1 MNQKLPTFRA
11 GGLTSRIDLVR
22 GDHKSALA
30 PSYFSHN
37 HFSSPLAGT
46 DDPLLKRTRVTVK
59 ILEGKNLLVSDL
71 LTGTSDPITFL
82 WVSST
87 ESGYVDLKH
96 DRRVQSTEVR
106 KHTVDPVWDAEFVFP
121 LEVQSV
127 EDVLSGR
134 INILVRDHDD
144 ADGDLHYIDL
154 GRVEVP
160 LETVLTEGNIMAHT
174 QLVQLPAR
182 WYPLQRCRGMKKS
195 RGALKLAVGFFVGS
209 DCVLLRDGDNDTLG
223 QSVGTAAR
231 FEHHM
236 KRFRGCRR
244 SDGCGR
250 AASMSP
256 PRRTPANSQ
265 ELTVRGGTVVVRPKS
280 APEATTLTCPMHLQQ
295 RPFELKPV
303 QPRNPSAD
311 FQMTDATQAESKD
324 WAETPTLN
332 AILAETA
339 PVVEQRP
346 RWRDT
351 YGMAAAP
358 DEAKAMLSSVGS
370 ERAELNQTW
379 GGLPATP
386 SRVPALT
393 KPSPKLSRLAAN
405 AAHEATD
412 RGKYRQVGWDQQE
425 GATVRAHRWQRKLL
439 ESMQRLETRSTEGVA
454 YGELRAMVREAS
466 SVQVGQVVTAA
477 RGVGT
482 SCSLA
487 ARRYTLRLLAWLCWD
502 QPRAASRHHASIV
515 SYVLD
520 RIRDDETASLHAE
533 MSLCIGA
540 VMLSALRDGTVDQYM
555 VQTRR
560 LLRLVGEQRPSVR
573 ESAGVCCV
581 ASVLPPSPHVP
592 VEAETGLRNIHDVR
606 LAIGQAAERGGIA
619 NPVPKEAVLLPGGR
633 AVIELADAAAAASF
647 FDRLSVTAA
656 GLPANWNVCP
666 FPEDFCTGVNLAQAS
681 HHARL
686 TVNSEEILACLLE
699 ALGNGRSEATRAQ
712 LFNAIAAMARSCVT
726 HGDTELQA
734 ETGTPTTV
742 VATAPRGVRVISA
755 TFKKGLPAVARAVLE
770 VLNCPIR
777 RAYTWKEREAA
788 LEVITCLAV
797 LVDLRGVE
805 GPLGEHR
812 AKFVQGA
819 TGAKHDSVAAV
830 REAARKS
837 LVALEATDA
846 EEGKRKN
853 CPRLLPQASVGP
865 HTRGGKDAEI
875 SSAGMIRRLRPE
887 KTGQSKAV
895 KKQNVNPKIDGVV
908 LEGWKAEECMTEP
921 PPLKLERN
929 QDSSEMDSRARRQ
942 REAEVA
948 EEKKLTAGRTSTV
961 SSLESCPS
969 SNRVSD
975 KQDTPQ
981 PSETSLRPS
990 SSASEGCRSDR
1001 RRGPTHSVN
1010 TRSPGEHDPSSG
1022 DLERKGNM
1030 PSEEDLPTPNKNDDA
1045 PGKQQEKKDGTPL
1058 QQRCT
1063 PMETLVAQPVPQP
1076 VQTAPASTVQ
1086 SVGVAVQGMAPPETK
1101 GLETLSNE
1109 TSRAP
1114 ATTLV
1119 QRPVRDGAQVD
1130 TVRLLK
1136 HLDDKTNGIV
1146 SVLDC
1151 LDRRLVG
1158 MEKILTSQEQT
1169 CTTASPMRSPASR
1182 KLKRP
1187 RVCRNAGSEK
1197 RSAPNRTG
1205 ISSNTDLKGT
1215 DNELRPS
1222 ATSKKLPARRT
1233 TRLRRDVG
1241 QLVKHGEIEHAFR
1254 TALSS
1259 GTERDVLW
1267 LMGSAGGPDLC
1278 RHRLG
1283 METRDRLFAFV
1294 ARVVSAGKYAEHA
1307 LPWVFELVRAGEAK
1321 GLPLAVRMQLAGALH
1336 GLAASPTDHGV
1347 MAARLGP
1354 YLSLVSLGR
1363 PSMSDTTEG
1372 GGVFG
1377 SMGLASGV

>member
-11 GGLTSRIDLVR
+11 GGVTSRVDLVR

-59 ILEGKNLLVSDL
+59 VLEGKNLLVSDL

-87 ESGYVDLKH
+87 KSGYVDLKH

-195 RGALKLAVGFFVGS
+195 RGALKIAVGFFVGS
-209 DCVLLRDGDNDTLG
+209 DCVLLRDEDNDTLG
-223 QSVGTAAR
+223 QGLGSAAR
-231 FEHHM
+231 FEHHI

-250 AASMSP
+250 AASTSP

-280 APEATTLTCPMHLQQ
+280 APEATTLTCPIHLQK

-303 QPRNPSAD
+303 QPRNTSAD
-311 FQMTDATQAESKD
+311 FQMTRATQAESRD
-324 WAETPTLN
+324 WAETPTSN
-332 AILAETA
+332 IILAETA
-339 PVVEQRP
+339 PTGEKRP

-351 YGMAAAP
+351 YGVAAAP
-358 DEAKAMLSSVGS
+358 DEAKATLSSVGS
-370 ERAELNQTW
+370 ERAEYNQTC
-379 GGLPATP
+379 GGLPATF

-405 AAHEATD
+405 ATHETTD
-412 RGKYRQVGWDQQE
+412 RGKSPGLPMGGDQQE

-482 SCSLA
+482 ACSLA
-487 ARRYTLRLLAWLCWD
+487 ARRYTLRLLSWLCWD

-520 RIRDDETASLHAE
+520 RIRDDETASLHVELA
-533 MSLCIGA
+533 LCIGA
-540 VMLSALRDGTVDQYM
+540 VVLSALRDGTVDQYV
-555 VQTRR
+555 VQIRR
-560 LLRLVGEQRPSVR
+560 LIRLVGEQRKSVR

-581 ASVLPPSPHVP
+581 ASVLPPSPRVP
-592 VEAETGLRNIHDVR
+592 VEVETGLRSIHDVR

-619 NPVPKEAVLLPGGR
+619 NPMPKEAILLPGGR

-656 GLPANWNVCP
+656 GLPANWSVCP

-686 TVNSEEILACLLE
+686 TVNSEEILASLLE

-712 LFNAIAAMARSCVT
+712 LFNAMAAMARSCVT
-726 HGDTELQA
+726 HGDSELQP
-734 ETGTPTTV
+734 ETGTPKMV
-742 VATAPRGVRVISA
+742 VATAPGVVRGISA

-788 LEVITCLAV
+788 LEVIACLAV

-837 LVALEATDA
+837 LAALEATDA
-846 EEGKRKN
+846 EEGTQKN
-853 CPRLLPQASVGP
+853 RPHVLPQASVGP
-865 HTRGGKDAEI
+865 HTRGEKG
-875 SSAGMIRRLRPE
+875 AGMSLAGMRQRLRPE
-887 KTGQSKAV
+887 KTGESKAV
-895 KKQNVNPKIDGVV
+895 RKHLANPKIDGVFV
-908 LEGWKAEECMTEP
+908 EDWKAGECMTELP
-921 PPLKLERN
+921 QFNLEGN
-929 QDSSEMDSRARRQ
+929 QESSEMDSRDRRQ
-942 REAEVA
+942 RESEVPG
-948 EEKKLTAGRTSTV
+948 EKKLTADRTSTV
-961 SSLESCPS
+961 SSVESCPS
-969 SNRVSD
+969 SSGGND
-975 KQDTPQ
+975 KQDT
-981 PSETSLRPS
+981 PS
-990 SSASEGCRSDR
+990 SSASEGCGSDR
-1001 RRGPTHSVN
+1001 RRGPTHAVN
-1010 TRSPGEHDPSSG
+1010 TRTPGEHDPSSG

-1030 PSEEDLPTPNKNDDA
+1030 TSEEDLPTLNKKDGE
-1045 PGKQQEKKDGTPL
+1045 PGKQEEKENGAPL
-1058 QQRCT
+1058 QQRGT
-1063 PMETLVAQPVPQP
+1063 PMETLVAPPIPRPIQM
-1076 VQTAPASTVQ
+1076 APASTVQ
-1086 SVGVAVQGMAPPETK
+1086 SIEVAVQGMAPPEK
-1101 GLETLSNE
+1101 KDLETLSNE
-1109 TSRAP
+1109 TSRAG

-1119 QRPVRDGAQVD
+1119 QRHVRDGVQED
-1130 TVRLLK
+1130 TVRLLR

-1146 SVLDC
+1146 SILDG

-1158 MEKILTSQEQT
+1158 MEKLLMSKEQI
-1169 CTTASPMRSPASR
+1169 CTAASPMRSPASR

-1187 RVCRNAGSEK
+1187 RVSRNAGPEK
-1197 RSAPNRTG
+1197 RSAPNKTG
-1205 ISSNTDLKGT
+1205 TSRNTDPKCT
-1215 DNELRPS
+1215 DKELGAS
-1222 ATSKKLPARRT
+1222 VTSKKLPTRRT

-1241 QLVKHGEIEHAFR
+1241 QLVKCGEIEHAFR

-1294 ARVVSAGKYAEHA
+1294 ARVVSGGKYAEHA

-1377 SMGLASGV
+1377 SMGLASGA